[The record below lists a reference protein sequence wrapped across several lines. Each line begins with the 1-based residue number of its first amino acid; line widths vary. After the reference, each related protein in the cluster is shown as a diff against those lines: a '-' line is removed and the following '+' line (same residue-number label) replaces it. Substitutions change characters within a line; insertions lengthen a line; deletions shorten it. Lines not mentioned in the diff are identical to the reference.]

1 MNKIIFLFFIL
12 LGSFGFAKDSTEER
26 VRLIVHVLDYLKK
39 DYGGAVSGGKVINA
53 NEYSEQ
59 VDFANTVIATS
70 RDLKKE
76 VLILKAAELQKVI
89 IEKRDEKVIGQ
100 WADVVRS
107 EVDQVFKLVQVPS
120 SWPSLQTGQKL
131 FAANCVSCHGGGGKG
146 DGVAA
151 ASLNPPPTNFT
162 DMTGMESST
171 PAKVFNTLKL
181 GINNTAMRA
190 FTEFSDDDLWA
201 LSFFVTSLRHSPPAA
216 GGSDLSILPDV
227 SQKTDQELLAKYP
240 DANLASI
247 RHISVDK
254 NVSGFLQTTRFHLG
268 RALESYDSDD
278 FASANTEA
286 VKSYLEGIEPLEPR
300 LRATD
305 FGLVAKIEGEMAAL
319 REALKKP
326 NNKLKIIDAYKTV
339 SLTVKDIESVLAG
352 SHLSTSVVFGT
363 SAAIFLREGFEAV
376 LIILALLSV
385 LKAIGGGRAVFWVHA
400 GWVSAL
406 LLGVVFWFS
415 SGFLMTMS
423 GAQREVLEAGISL
436 FAVVILLYMG
446 FWLHSQ
452 TEVDRWKKFMGT
464 EMKRIVESKRFV
476 GLFTLSFIGVF
487 RESFETVLFLRA
499 IVIEAAPS
507 DHFAVGLGVVTAFV
521 MILFLAW
528 MLVRFSS
535 RVPIRTLFVFCAA
548 TVAVLAV
555 ILMGKGVHSLQE
567 IGALPITSTPLN
579 FRSEIIGLFPSWE
592 CWIAQILTAT
602 VAVVLWNL
610 GSRPALQVSQP
621 KVF

>member
-1 MNKIIFLFFIL
+1 MNKIIFLFLIL
-12 LGSFGFAKDSTEER
+12 LSSFSFAKNDDEEK

-53 NEYSEQ
+53 SEYSEQ
-59 VDFANTVIATS
+59 VDFANTIIATS
-70 RDLKKE
+70 RALKKDA
-76 VLILKAAELQKVI
+76 LTLKATELQKAI
-89 IEKRDEKVIGQ
+89 SNKQDEKIIGR
-100 WADVVRS
+100 WVDDVRV
-107 EVDQVFKLVQVPS
+107 EVDKVFKLVQVPS
-120 SWPSLQTGQKL
+120 SWPSLQAGQKL
-131 FAANCVSCHGGGGKG
+131 FAGNCVSCHGIFGKG

-151 ASLNPPPTNFT
+151 TGLNPPPTNFT
-162 DMTGMESST
+162 DVAGMGSST

-190 FTEFSDDDLWA
+190 FSELSDDDLWA
-201 LSFFVTSLRHSPPAA
+201 LSFFVSSLRYPPTN

-227 SQKTDQELLAKYP
+227 SQKTDQELAAKYP
-240 DANLASI
+240 DVNLASI
-247 RHISVDK
+247 RHISFDK
-254 NVSGFLQTTRFHLG
+254 NVSGFLQTTRFHLN
-268 RALESYDSDD
+268 RALTAYDSDD
-278 FASANTEA
+278 LVSANTEA

-305 FGLVAKIEGEMAAL
+305 FGLVEKIESEMAVL
-319 REALKKP
+319 REAFKKP
-326 NNKLKIIDAYKTV
+326 NNKLQIIDAYKTV
-339 SLTVKDIESVLAG
+339 SLTVNNIESVLAG
-352 SHLSTSVVFGT
+352 SHLSTPVVFGT

-385 LKAIGGGRAVFWVHA
+385 LRAIGGGRAIFWVHA
-400 GWVSAL
+400 GWLSAL

-415 SGFLMTMS
+415 SGFLLTMS

-452 TEVDRWKKFMGT
+452 TEVDRWKKFMGS
-464 EMKRIVESKRFV
+464 EMKKIVESKRFV
-476 GLFTLSFIGVF
+476 GLFMLSFIGVF

-499 IVIEAAPS
+499 IIIEAAPG
-507 DHFAVGLGVVTAFV
+507 DHYAVGLGVVTALV

-535 RVPIRTLFVFCAA
+535 RVPIRTLFIFCAV

-567 IGALPITSTPLN
+567 VGIVTVTSTPFNL
-579 FRSEIIGLFPSWE
+579 RAEIVGLFPSWE
-592 CWIAQILTAT
+592 CWIAQTLTAT
-602 VAVVLWNL
+602 VAVVLWSL
-610 GSRPALQVSQP
+610 GTRPVLQVGQP
-621 KVF
+621 KAT

>member
-1 MNKIIFLFFIL
+1 MNKIIFLFLIL
-12 LGSFGFAKDSTEER
+12 FSSFGFAKNNNEEKI
-26 VRLIVHVLDYLKK
+26 RLIVHVLDYLKK
-39 DYGGAVSGGKVINA
+39 DYGGAVSGGKVINPS
-53 NEYSEQ
+53 EYSEQ
-59 VDFANTVIATS
+59 VDFANTVVATS
-70 RDLKKE
+70 RDLKKAP
-76 VLILKAAELQKVI
+76 LILKAAELQKSI
-89 IEKRDEKVIGQ
+89 AEKQDEKIIGGLVD
-100 WADVVRS
+100 AVRA
-107 EVDQVFKLVQVPS
+107 EVDLVFKLVQVPS

-131 FAANCVSCHGGGGKG
+131 FANNCVSCHGSFGKG

-151 ASLNPPPTNFT
+151 GTLNPPPTNFT
-162 DMTGMESST
+162 DATGMETST

-190 FTEFSDDDLWA
+190 FSEFGDEDLWA
-201 LSFFVTSLRHSPPAA
+201 LSFFVTSLRYPPTS

-227 SQKTDQELLAKYP
+227 SQKTDQELLAKFP
-240 DANLASI
+240 GANLASL

-254 NVSGFLQTTRFHLG
+254 NVSGFLQTTRFHLS
-268 RALESYDSDD
+268 RALEAYDSDD

-305 FGLVAKIEGEMAAL
+305 FGLVAKIESEMAAL
-319 REALKKP
+319 REAFKKP
-326 NNKLKIIDAYKTV
+326 NNKLQIIDAYKMV
-339 SLTVKDIESVLAG
+339 SLTVNNIESVLAG

-385 LKAIGGGRAVFWVHA
+385 LKAIGGGRAIFWVHA
-400 GWVSAL
+400 GWLSAL
-406 LLGVVFWFS
+406 FLGLVFWFS
-415 SGFLMTMS
+415 SGFLLKIS

-464 EMKRIVESKRFV
+464 EMKRIVESRRFF

-507 DHFAVGLGVVTAFV
+507 DHYAVGLGVMTALV

-528 MLVRFSS
+528 MLMRFSKL
-535 RVPIRTLFVFCAA
+535 VPIRTLFIFCAV
-548 TVAVLAV
+548 TVAILAV

-567 IGALPITSTPLN
+567 IGFMPITSTPLN
-579 FRSEIIGLFPSWE
+579 LRSEIVGLFPSWE

-610 GSRPALQVSQP
+610 GSRPVLQVSQP
-621 KVF
+621 KVS